1 MGDSSIGTA
10 ELPARPGRPELLV
23 VGAASRDIDATDA
36 RGWRLGGTVSYAAL
50 TCARLGLRVRALIG
64 ADELA
69 AAADELDDLRAAGVD
84 VRVVPLAS
92 GPVFENRH
100 VDNVRVQHV
109 HAVSDALP
117 AAALPV
123 EWRAS
128 TAVLLGPVAGELRDE
143 WATALPN
150 DCFAAL
156 AWQGLLRE
164 LVPGGPVEMQPLTAT
179 LLVRRANVIFVSAED
194 VAGGGPPLSD
204 LIRDDQELFVT
215 HGDKGALHFRPAAG
229 ARRVRF
235 MPPLPPRR
243 AIDTTGAGDV
253 FLAAYLAARL
263 VAPQLAATA
272 DDWRLDAIAAAAASL
287 NVAVSS
293 LRDVPGVRDLCEA
306 LLTRQA

>member
-1 MGDSSIGTA
+1 VADASTRRS
-10 ELPARPGRPELLV
+10 RPELLV
-23 VGAASRDIDATDA
+23 VGAASRDIDASDP
-36 RGWRLGGTVSYAAL
+36 RGWRLGGTVSYASL
-50 TCARLGLRVRALIG
+50 TAARLGLRVRALVG

-69 AAADELDDLRAAGVD
+69 ASADELDHLRTAGAD

-92 GPVFENRH
+92 GPVFENRQ
-100 VDNVRVQHV
+100 DGNARVQHV
-109 HAVSDALP
+109 HAASDALP

-123 EWRAS
+123 AWRS
-128 TAVLLGPVAGELRDE
+128 PSAVLLGPVAGELRDE
-143 WATALPN
+143 WATALPSG
-150 DCFAAL
+150 CFVAL

-179 LLVRRANVIFVSAED
+179 PLLRRANVIFVSAED
-194 VAGGGPPLSD
+194 VAGGGPQLGE

-215 HGDKGALHFRPAAG
+215 HGDKGALHFRPADG

-235 MPPLPPRR
+235 IPPLPPRP

-263 VAPQLAATA
+263 AAPRLAGTA

-287 NVAVSS
+287 NVTVST
-293 LRDVPGVRDLCEA
+293 LGDVPGLRELCNA